1 MIPIY
6 EHGHGR
12 GIGHGLNSFLDRFGA
27 ICQEHVQSKRAKAFA
42 FILYD
47 FHDQDLRRILK
58 DQGVFANVD
67 RLAGTNLSVIY
78 LHTGTREAIRKFNT
92 ALLSKLGVSEK
103 AIPPC
108 VVFFKLSKDKI
119 EDVAIAQLDNA
130 DLVHGFHELYG
141 VIERYIETEVNQD
154 STGLRSL
161 RWLKSGTRVLALE
174 VFRAGLKQ
182 AIDFVVNQALHTG

>member
-1 MIPIY
+1 MLPIY
-6 EHGHGR
+6 EQGHGR
-12 GIGHGLNSFLDRFGA
+12 GIGRGLNSFLDRFDA

-47 FHDQDLRRILK
+47 FYNQDLRRILK
-58 DQGVFANVD
+58 DQGVFANLD
-67 RLAGTNLSVIY
+67 RLAGTNLSVFY
-78 LHTGTREAIRKFNT
+78 LHTGTRVAIRKFNT

-108 VVFFKLSKDKI
+108 VIFFKLSKGKI
-119 EDVAIAQLDNA
+119 GDVAIAQLDNA

-154 STGLRSL
+154 STALCSL
-161 RWLKSGTRVLALE
+161 RWLKSGARLIALE
-174 VFRAGLKQ
+174 VFQAALKQ
-182 AIDFVVNQALHTG
+182 AIDFVVNQALHTR